1 LLYVQAIILNL
12 HISAKVNVKIYTKTG
27 DKGETGLI
35 GGKRVLKSD
44 PRIVAYGAVD
54 ELNSNIGLAIAFLS
68 KHESFQ
74 DLTEILTRIQSDLFV
89 LGSDLADPI
98 YPNSQTKTPRVND
111 KMASALE
118 PVIDKFEQELD
129 PITFFILPGGTVES
143 SLLHQCRGVARRAE
157 TNVVTLSNV
166 ESINPATCVYL
177 NRLSDFLF
185 VAARVANKRIGTPDV
200 AWRSG

>member
-1 LLYVQAIILNL
+1 M
-12 HISAKVNVKIYTKTG
+12 KIYTKTG

-54 ELNSNIGLAIAFLS
+54 ELNSNIGLAMAFLS
-68 KHESFQ
+68 KHERLQ

-98 YPNSQTKTPRVND
+98 YPNNQTKTPRVND

-143 SLLHQCRGVARRAE
+143 ALLHQCRGVARRAE

-166 ESINPATCVYL
+166 ESINPATRVYL

-185 VAARVANKRIGTPDV
+185 VAARLANKRIGTPDV